1 VRGLAVT
8 ALLVLAVGGVVQ
20 LGKTAAYVAQLHYGQ
35 VHPSLHT
42 TLDQIE
48 AHVPAGA
55 VYANTPSHSENL
67 RYTLFPRLQ
76 RHVNLYGD
84 EQTVRDGLLNAN
96 VQYVVITSPA
106 PPVFAG
112 EQGSWWKQVW
122 AGPGGR
128 VIEVHP

>member
-8 ALLVLAVGGVVQ
+8 ALAVLAVGGVIQ
-20 LGKTAAYVAQLHYGQ
+20 LGKTAQYVVQAHFGQ
-35 VHPSLHT
+35 AHASLHE
-42 TLDQIE
+42 TLDQIK
-48 AHVPAGA
+48 AHVPAGV
-55 VYANTPSHSENL
+55 VYANTPSHSENI
-67 RYTLFPRLQ
+67 RYTLFPRTQ

-84 EQTVRDGLLNAN
+84 EQTVRDGLRNAN
-96 VQYVVITSPA
+96 VSYVVITSPA